1 LSYLIHP
8 SYLALYHLVALL
20 IIGLEFNSW
29 WTKRIAIKIVVS
41 FIALLIFASLIM
53 LQSRAGILGFGL
65 LITGW
70 LFFLTFVKRKYILG
84 LGVIV
89 AISGFILFVFTQFN
103 RLAYTAKS
111 LENSVNIG
119 INDSNKIDGT
129 NIRFWIWKSAFSV
142 IENHPIIGVGTGDVR
157 DELQKQYEKRGMSQ
171 AVIFRYNAHN
181 QYLETWLG
189 TGIFGLFA
197 LLAMLFVPLWMG
209 VKKRDWLVVGFLS
222 LCSMSFMFESMLNSI
237 AGVGFFAI
245 FYTILVSNLAVN
257 NAKPLS

>member
-1 LSYLIHP
+1 MFLTIL
-8 SYLALYHLVALL
+8 
-20 IIGLEFNSW
+20 F
-29 WTKRIAIKIVVS
+29 
-41 FIALLIFASLIM
+41 FM

-197 LLAMLFVPLWMG
+197 LLAMQ
-209 VKKRDWLVVGFLS
+209 
-222 LCSMSFMFESMLNSI
+222 
-237 AGVGFFAI
+237 
-245 FYTILVSNLAVN
+245 
-257 NAKPLS
+257 